1 MKYLPGHYLLYPCLS
16 NNSSTNI
23 FGLQCRPHNF
33 QNLWV
38 DWEDASPEVSFR
50 VITLPKLVVSPS
62 MFAPG
67 LCDHWGYLIRMGRI
81 WTSGAA
87 NTSRHGHKCR
97 NPLVPWP
104 RFSWLSDKIRGPM
117 RPRWDHPWLLSL
129 AFSLRRSGA
138 WAIYFSTTSIWRK
151 WIEPKLL
158 NVDGFWKDLH
168 LWSYWITI

>member
-67 LCDHWGYLIRMGRI
+67 LCDHWGYLIRMAMV

-87 NTSRHGHKCR
+87 STCRHGHRCR
-97 NPLVPWP
+97 DPLAPWQSIP
-104 RFSWLSDKIRGPM
+104 WLSDQCRSEVQCRHTGTIPM
-117 RPRWDHPWLLSL
+117 FSVWLFHLGGQELRPF
-129 AFSLRRSGA
+129 FSAPS
-138 WAIYFSTTSIWRK
+138 SS
-151 WIEPKLL
+151 EE
-158 NVDGFWKDLH
+158 NEH
-168 LWSYWITI
+168 

>member
-1 MKYLPGHYLLYPCLS
+1 MQGLWTGHPVQWNITLIIICFCPCLS
-16 NNSSTNI
+16 NDSGTRDWLTLST
-23 FGLQCRPHNF
+23 
-33 QNLWV
+33 
-38 DWEDASPEVSFR
+38 
-50 VITLPKLVVSPS
+50 
-62 MFAPG
+62 
-67 LCDHWGYLIRMGRI
+67 WGYLIRMGRI

-97 NPLVPWP
+97 DPLAPWP
-104 RFSWLSDKIRGPM
+104 RFSWLNDKIRGPM

-138 WAIYFSTTSIWRK
+138 WAIYLSTISIWRK